1 MLALIIALISG
12 TLIFRSIS
20 KPRSIALLI
29 CLPVLLNIYLVG
41 HLNGYPKEQSS
52 YRVDAK
58 LLTAIIFIESHQS
71 KYKQL
76 PEQNVLNQ
84 WISQVHPQQSITYT
98 NKKPAKALHKKVW
111 GKDEA
116 DYIVG
121 TFNGDGM
128 QFYSSWQN
136 RFYYAE

>member
-76 PEQNVLNQ
+76 PEQNVFNQ

-98 NKKPAKALHKKVW
+98 NAENPGNVALAK
-111 GKDEA
+111 
-116 DYIVG
+116 
-121 TFNGDGM
+121 
-128 QFYSSWQN
+128 
-136 RFYYAE
+136 

>member
-1 MLALIIALISG
+1 LQLVNDLACGLDL
-12 TLIFRSIS
+12 
-20 KPRSIALLI
+20 
-29 CLPVLLNIYLVG
+29 
-41 HLNGYPKEQSS
+41 
-52 YRVDAK
+52 
-58 LLTAIIFIESHQS
+58 
-71 KYKQL
+71 
-76 PEQNVLNQ
+76 
-84 WISQVHPQQSITYT
+84 ISQVHPQQSITYT

-136 RFYYAE
+136 RFT